1 MPVTDGSTLR
11 GLWHR
16 SMVGQVPW
24 LGRCFDLSKA
34 YKQVPVAEDSL
45 KYGVLAMPDEN
56 NAWSFYISRSLPFG
70 AGASV
75 FAFNKLSRALWHIM
89 VHKLGLILGVFVD
102 DFPAMEVEDLA
113 PMTTQIVSTFFSVLG
128 WKHATEGKKAV
139 EFAPSWVALGVRFDF
154 TLLSSGR
161 LIVANKEGRLAR
173 IVHLAERLESQE
185 PCSTAVAST
194 LHGLLNFAGGYV
206 LGQSLKPAARAVSA
220 ILFRKAAPSQGRLRE
235 IIALVKCV
243 TERARPRVIEVND
256 QSRPLIIY
264 TDGSFENGTG
274 RWAAMIFDPRSRD
287 RSVVHALVHQRLI
300 DHWERVVG
308 KQVICEVEMY
318 AYLMARLAWTKICAN
333 RGGIVFIDNDA
344 TLACLIR
351 ATSKSD
357 AMFRIVTVLSVLDT
371 CSAFGPWFERVPSPA
386 NPADWPT
393 KRLGSGS
400 MLSGSDSRGRAQP
413 WQKSTEPLALTS
425 TREKCYGRLKT
436 VKSKNGKKQGTA
448 KPALSRKVQDFEGCL
463 SPCRTMTWSKEDWR
477 FSIQNSP
484 SARFAIWSANTSR
497 KRSFWQV
504 YGLCTLALLVST
516 WELSSAPHAFQSWE
530 KASLVSGTSIWDEPN
545 NHELIGR
552 GPTADA
558 ESERACKRVGEDVG
572 RRNMTRFCVAV
583 QVGWNTFLDNCHHC
597 NVCSRCLLA
606 PCLCSQRTW
615 PARIPLLAVR
625 EKTRHRHRMAPQ
637 RMPLRMFFSSRT
649 VASSCFRRQPC
660 GSLRRCSNSSQR
672 SKLHTSPKQISTWKS
687 LSRTIRYNETPCKGS
702 PKFGSHPLRDAEVEG
717 GRTDRKLRAW
727 CKQRKRPPRECMTD
741 SCLK

>member
-1 MPVTDGSTLR
+1 MCESEL
-11 GLWHR
+11 H
-16 SMVGQVPW
+16 
-24 LGRCFDLSKA
+24 A
-34 YKQVPVAEDSL
+34 
-45 KYGVLAMPDEN
+45 
-56 NAWSFYISRSLPFG
+56 FYC
-70 AGASV
+70 
-75 FAFNKLSRALWHIM
+75 
-89 VHKLGLILGVFVD
+89 D
-102 DFPAMEVEDLA
+102 
-113 PMTTQIVSTFFSVLG
+113 
-128 WKHATEGKKAV
+128 
-139 EFAPSWVALGVRFDF
+139 
-154 TLLSSGR
+154 
-161 LIVANKEGRLAR
+161 
-173 IVHLAERLESQE
+173 
-185 PCSTAVAST
+185 
-194 LHGLLNFAGGYV
+194 
-206 LGQSLKPAARAVSA
+206 
-220 ILFRKAAPSQGRLRE
+220 
-235 IIALVKCV
+235 
-243 TERARPRVIEVND
+243 
-256 QSRPLIIY
+256 
-264 TDGSFENGTG
+264 
-274 RWAAMIFDPRSRD
+274 
-287 RSVVHALVHQRLI
+287 
-300 DHWERVVG
+300 
-308 KQVICEVEMY
+308 
-318 AYLMARLAWTKICAN
+318 
-333 RGGIVFIDNDA
+333 
-344 TLACLIR
+344 
-351 ATSKSD
+351 
-357 AMFRIVTVLSVLDT
+357 
-371 CSAFGPWFERVPSPA
+371 RVPSA
-386 NPADWPT
+386 SNPADPIC
-393 KRLGSGS
+393 KRLGSSS

-413 WQKSTEPLALTS
+413 WQKSPEPLALTS

-436 VKSKNGKKQGTA
+436 VKSKNGKKQGAA

-497 KRSFWQV
+497 DGSFWQV

-516 WELSSAPHAFQSWE
+516 WVLSSAPHAFQSWE

-572 RRNMTRFCVAV
+572 RRDMTRFCVAV

-687 LSRTIRYNETPCKGS
+687 LSKTIRYNETPCKGS
-702 PKFGSHPLRDAEVEG
+702 PKFGSHPLRDADVEG

-727 CKQRKRPPRECMTD
+727 CKRKRPPRECMTD
-741 SCLK
+741 SCLKRLRQRTLWAMRQGLTWHRWTRNCSWVPCLAPLRSQEVCHIGPHQESRKTPCRSCPPNRTCRSRQSAHPYSSVGFASKCMRSTHRDLGRPPTKDRSACKGLRCNCQSSRALPSARDCNHHQSCDPQRAMLSAEAGQAMSKEIQLSLRPDAGPNDDSTQVGEAARAREPRSRYRPAGSRRRTEGELQRRKAKQGTGFWATPQGRRLTALREGEPVQNRGVWRNWRTSETASESASTRTRNAQQTWNQTGQDWQRDRPSSSQDWRHDWQWEGDRDRTPKTSSASNTARGSRRAQTMSRGARDVAPRGCRPSGCPEWHKPSGAELWQLDAELLLLGLSFDGANGELNVLGEDL

>member
-1 MPVTDGSTLR
+1 MG
-11 GLWHR
+11 
-16 SMVGQVPW
+16 
-24 LGRCFDLSKA
+24 
-34 YKQVPVAEDSL
+34 
-45 KYGVLAMPDEN
+45 
-56 NAWSFYISRSLPFG
+56 FYFL
-70 AGASV
+70 
-75 FAFNKLSRALWHIM
+75 
-89 VHKLGLILGVFVD
+89 D
-102 DFPAMEVEDLA
+102 PA
-113 PMTTQIVSTFFSVLG
+113 
-128 WKHATEGKKAV
+128 
-139 EFAPSWVALGVRFDF
+139 VR
-154 TLLSSGR
+154 
-161 LIVANKEGRLAR
+161 
-173 IVHLAERLESQE
+173 H
-185 PCSTAVAST
+185 P
-194 LHGLLNFAGGYV
+194 
-206 LGQSLKPAARAVSA
+206 
-220 ILFRKAAPSQGRLRE
+220 
-235 IIALVKCV
+235 
-243 TERARPRVIEVND
+243 
-256 QSRPLIIY
+256 
-264 TDGSFENGTG
+264 
-274 RWAAMIFDPRSRD
+274 
-287 RSVVHALVHQRLI
+287 
-300 DHWERVVG
+300 
-308 KQVICEVEMY
+308 
-318 AYLMARLAWTKICAN
+318 
-333 RGGIVFIDNDA
+333 
-344 TLACLIR
+344 
-351 ATSKSD
+351 
-357 AMFRIVTVLSVLDT
+357 
-371 CSAFGPWFERVPSPA
+371 
-386 NPADWPT
+386 
-393 KRLGSGS
+393 KRLGSSS

-558 ESERACKRVGEDVG
+558 ESERACKRVGEDAG

-687 LSRTIRYNETPCKGS
+687 LSKTIRYNETPCKGS
-702 PKFGSHPLRDAEVEG
+702 PKFGSHPLRDADVEG

-741 SCLK
+741 SCLKGLRQRTLWAMRQGSTWHRWTRHCSWVPCLAPLRSQEVCHIGPHRESHKTPCRSCPPNRTCRSRQSAHPYSSVGFASKCMRHPWEGTIHQHTAIWADHRRRTARPVRDCTAIASLVAPCHSGEIQVRTARDCNHHQSCDPQHAMSSAEAAQAMSKEIQLSLGPDAGPNDDSTQVGEAARAREPRSRYRPDGSRRRNEGELQQRRKAKQEGTGFWATPKGAA